1 MNLRQ
6 VEVFHAMMTNGT
18 ASRAA
23 EVLRI
28 SQPAVSKA
36 IQELERQIGFAL
48 FHREKRRLIPTAEA
62 RLFFQ
67 EVQNSFSGLVHLRAT
82 AARIRDFGSG
92 EIRLVSLS
100 ALSTNLVPRAL
111 RAFQLRH
118 PDVMITFQARMS
130 TVVKDLV
137 ASGQFDLGLAADEI
151 DVTGVDASLFYRQRL
166 VIAMPEDHPL
176 TAQTVVR
183 AEDLDGRNFI
193 TLAPED
199 TSRRA
204 LEIILEQRGVKPKIV
219 LETPYSTTVCA
230 MVQAGLG
237 CGMISPLTA
246 EPYLGRNL
254 TWRPL
259 EPAIHARTLLILP
272 PNRKPSRIVA
282 DCIEELRKTAKKLT
296 FPKSMP
302 PPRAT

>member
-6 VEVFHAMMTNGT
+6 VEVFQAMMTNGT

-36 IQELERQIGFAL
+36 IQELERQIGFQL
-48 FHREKRRLIPTAEA
+48 FHREKRRMTPTSEA

-67 EVQNSFSGLVHLRAT
+67 EVQNSFTGLVHLRSA

-118 PDVMITFQARMS
+118 PNVMITFQARMS
-130 TVVKDLV
+130 SMVKDLV

-166 VIAMPEDHPL
+166 VIAMPDDHPL
-176 TAQTVVR
+176 AASSVVR
-183 AEDLDGRNFI
+183 VEDLHGQNFI

-204 LEIILEQRGVKPKIV
+204 LEIILDQRGVKPKIV

-246 EPYLGRNL
+246 EPFLGRNL
-254 TWRPL
+254 TWRPF

-272 PNRKPSRIVA
+272 PNKKPSRIVA
-282 DCIEELRKTAKKLT
+282 DCIEELKRAARQLT
-296 FPKSMP
+296 SARPAASP
-302 PPRAT
+302 

>member
-6 VEVFHAMMTNGT
+6 VEVFQALMANGT

-48 FHREKRRLIPTAEA
+48 FHREKRRMIPTAEA

-67 EVQNSFSGLVHLRAT
+67 EVQASFAGLIHLRAA

-118 PDVMITFQARMS
+118 PDVTITFQARMS
-130 TVVKDLV
+130 SLVKDLV
-137 ASGQFDLGLAADEI
+137 ASGQFDIGLAADEI
-151 DVTGVDASLFYRQRL
+151 DLTGVDASLFYRQRL

-176 TAQTVVR
+176 AALDIVR
-183 AEDLDGRNFI
+183 PEDLHGRNFI

-199 TSRRA
+199 TSRQQ
-204 LEIILEQRGVKPKIV
+204 LERVLAERGVKPKIV

-254 TWRPL
+254 TWRRL
-259 EPAIHARTLLILP
+259 EPGIHARTLLILP
-272 PNRKPSRIVA
+272 PKPQAVAHRRRLHRGTEAGSRQMVVPANRK
-282 DCIEELRKTAKKLT
+282 
-296 FPKSMP
+296 
-302 PPRAT
+302 

>member
-6 VEVFHAMMTNGT
+6 VEVFQAIMMNGT

-36 IQELERQIGFAL
+36 IQELERQIGFLL
-48 FHREKRRLIPTAEA
+48 FHREKRRMIPTSEA

-67 EVQNSFSGLVHLRAT
+67 EVQNSFTGLVHLRSA

-118 PDVMITFQARMS
+118 PNVMITFQARMS
-130 TVVKDLV
+130 SMVKDLV

-176 TAQTVVR
+176 TASSVVR
-183 AEDLDGRNFI
+183 VEDLHGQNFI

-204 LEIILEQRGVKPKIV
+204 LEIILDQRGVKPKIV

-246 EPYLGRNL
+246 EPFLGRNL
-254 TWRPL
+254 TWRPF

-272 PNRKPSRIVA
+272 PDKKPSRIVA
-282 DCIEELRKTAKKLT
+282 DCIEELKRAARQLT
-296 FPKSMP
+296 STRPAVAS
-302 PPRAT
+302 